1 MWVKYGM
8 TYIAVWQRNQ
18 IMPFED
24 LITLYLLPQIKKKK
38 KKKNP
43 IFLDFFGQV
52 WKAKILFPEKNK
64 KKKNE
69 WYFSNTWIMSYI
81 SIDNMPR
88 IGYNKQN

>member
-1 MWVKYGM
+1 MSKVWNDLYSSLAKKPNYAFRRLD
-8 TYIAVWQRNQ
+8 YFIASSTN
-18 IMPFED
+18 FF
-24 LITLYLLPQIKKKK
+24 LKK

-52 WKAKILFPEKNK
+52 WKAKILFPEKK

-81 SIDNMPR
+81 SIDNMSR